1 MLDNDQNQFSAVLPS
16 GSREPSGAPEPQ
28 RRIVHVDLDAFYAS
42 VEQRDNPELRG
53 KPVAVGGS
61 RERGVVAAA
70 SYEARHFG
78 VHSAMPSVTARR
90 KCPELIFVKPRFEVY
105 REVSHQIREIFYDYT
120 PLVEPLSLDEAY
132 LDVTENLKAIP
143 YATQVARE
151 IRVRIRQETQLTA
164 SAGISFN
171 KLLAKMASDQNKP
184 NGQFV
189 ITPEMGPAF
198 VESLPVGKFHGI
210 GPATAR
216 KMNELGIFTGLDL
229 KDRSLSFLQERFG
242 KAGVHYYWIAR
253 AVDSRPVRPD
263 RIRKSIGAE
272 NTFEKDLVG
281 IEEMKD
287 ALRPIVDQVW
297 RHCEQTGVRGRTVM
311 LKVKFA
317 DFQQITRSRTLTGY
331 VDSQSALDQ
340 ASVDLLKMLF
350 PLEKSVRLLGVSLST
365 LNTDDE
371 SESPQLSF
379 EL

>member
-1 MLDNDQNQFSAVLPS
+1 MSDPEYNRSSAFQTPGS
-16 GSREPSGAPEPQ
+16 GEQSSTPERQ

-70 SYEARHFG
+70 SYEARRFG

-105 REVSHQIREIFYDYT
+105 REVSRQIREIFYEYT

-132 LDVTENLKAIP
+132 LDVTKNLKDIP

-151 IRVRIRQETQLTA
+151 IRAKIWEETHLTA

-171 KLLAKMASDQNKP
+171 KFLAKMASDHNKP

-229 KDRSLSFLQERFG
+229 RAQSLDFLQERFG
-242 KAGVHYYWIAR
+242 KAGTHYGSVANFLFRSFRYRSPISQWRR
-253 AVDSRPVRPD
+253 AQC
-263 RIRKSIGAE
+263 
-272 NTFEKDLVG
+272 
-281 IEEMKD
+281 
-287 ALRPIVDQVW
+287 LR
-297 RHCEQTGVRGRTVM
+297 
-311 LKVKFA
+311 A
-317 DFQQITRSRTLTGY
+317 DILTG
-331 VDSQSALDQ
+331 
-340 ASVDLLKMLF
+340 
-350 PLEKSVRLLGVSLST
+350 R
-365 LNTDDE
+365 
-371 SESPQLSF
+371 
-379 EL
+379 